1 MTMADPELE
10 AIRARKLQE
19 LMRTASAPKAAA
31 AGAPPNGKPII
42 VTDASFDREVAKP
55 GLVLVDFWAAWCG
68 PCLRVAPVLEQIAKD
83 RAGSL
88 RLAKLNVDEN
98 PRTASRFQVM
108 SIPTMLLF
116 KDGKLVDGIV
126 GALPRAQIEA
136 TINRWT

>member
-1 MTMADPELE
+1 MADPALE

-19 LMRTASAPKAAA
+19 LMRAAAAPKLPS
-31 AGAPPNGKPII
+31 AGAPPSGAPIV
-42 VTDASFDREVAKP
+42 VTDATFHQEITKP

-68 PCLRVAPVLEQIAKD
+68 PCLRVSPVLEQIARE

-98 PRTASRFQVM
+98 PRTAERFQVM